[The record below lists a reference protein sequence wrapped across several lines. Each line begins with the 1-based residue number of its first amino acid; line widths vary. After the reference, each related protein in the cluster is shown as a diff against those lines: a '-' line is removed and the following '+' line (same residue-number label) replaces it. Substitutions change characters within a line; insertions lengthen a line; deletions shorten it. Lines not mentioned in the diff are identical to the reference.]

1 MAAQLTITDRKH
13 VIHADIERMAV
24 FLQGKFVEA
33 TGDDGRLWYVIFYK
47 DHYLNAYPPPKS
59 NGSPQWRRLSVTALC
74 WSLPIR

>member
-33 TGDDGRLWYVIFYK
+33 TGDDGRLWYVFFYK
-47 DHYLNAYPPPKS
+47 DHYLNADTRNQNQTGVQSGTGFP
-59 NGSPQWRRLSVTALC
+59 
-74 WSLPIR
+74 